1 MKPLIKLFGNSSSL
15 TTVKKQTITK
25 KVNPKKKKTKKEPH
39 AL

>member
-1 MKPLIKLFGNSSSL
+1 MKPMIKLFGNCSSL

-25 KVNPKKKKTKKEPH
+25 KVNPKKKTKKGPH